1 MVDCRLLFSSLFPL
15 FRNIVFV
22 LCIKFGFSSRLCG
35 LPWEVGGV
43 VDNDRDLTLFSL
55 PTTLS
60 VDLMYGDGATGS
72 DIFLWTGLFLI
83 AGFSVT
89 DDRLSSVWT
98 LLLAER

>member
-1 MVDCRLLFSSLFPL
+1 ML
-15 FRNIVFV
+15 
-22 LCIKFGFSSRLCG
+22 
-35 LPWEVGGV
+35 
-43 VDNDRDLTLFSL
+43 DNDKDLTLFSL

-89 DDRLSSVWT
+89 DDRLSSFWT
-98 LLLAER
+98 LLPAEIFLLPFQNAARSLTLTSSS